1 MKAKA
6 ILTNKWG
13 VPLCALLCTALW
25 GTAFPVIKLSYQLF
39 HLSAEDTGAKLLFA
53 GERFALAG
61 VMVFLLAFIMNKKP
75 PKMKKRD
82 ALPVIFLALVQTAL
96 QYVFSYVGVANT
108 TGTKTS
114 VLTAC
119 SAFIAVLLA
128 PLVFRTDR
136 LTALKVSGCVLGIA
150 GIIIIN
156 FDGLTF
162 DRFTFFGEGFV
173 LLSAFCSAGGSFIS
187 KKAMV
192 GRNAMQVTAY
202 QLMIGG
208 AVLIIAGGAVG
219 GRLYYSS
226 AAQWGLLVYLA
237 VVSAAAFTL
246 WTALL
251 KYNPVSKIC
260 IYNLLIPLFGI
271 IWSGILLG
279 EDIFNV
285 NNLVSTALV
294 CFGIWM
300 VSLQPKKDTNLPSIT
315 DKSHHARRN

>member
-6 ILTNKWG
+6 ILTSKWG

-25 GTAFPVIKLSYQLF
+25 GTAFPVIKLSYKLF

-53 GERFALAG
+53 GERFALA
-61 VMVFLLAFIMNKKP
+61 FLFALIMNKKP

-82 ALPVIFLALVQTAL
+82 ALPIVFLGLVQTTL

-119 SAFIAVLLA
+119 SAFIAVLAA

-162 DRFTFFGEGFV
+162 NRFTFFGEGFV

-208 AVLIIAGGAVG
+208 AVLVFAGGAVG

-226 AAQWGLLVYLA
+226 AAQWGLLIYLS

-260 IYNLLIPLFGI
+260 IYNLLIPVFGI

-279 EDIFNV
+279 EHIFNV
-285 NNLVSTALV
+285 NNMISAVLV
-294 CFGIWM
+294 CLGIWM
-300 VSLQPKKDTNLPSIT
+300 VNFQPKAKGLVQ
-315 DKSHHARRN
+315 